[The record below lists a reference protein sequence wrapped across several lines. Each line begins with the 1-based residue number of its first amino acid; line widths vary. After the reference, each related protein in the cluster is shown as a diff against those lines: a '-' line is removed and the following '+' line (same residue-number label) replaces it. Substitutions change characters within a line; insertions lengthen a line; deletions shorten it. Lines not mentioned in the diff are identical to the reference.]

1 MVPMTTTHLEAITFD
16 CADAASLA
24 AFWSTLLD
32 HPVDDGASAAYAAIG
47 LSDDNKLRPAFA
59 FLQVPEGKTAK
70 NRCHPDLVT
79 TDLEAAVAAAVA
91 AGATKVAD
99 VEEDGT
105 RWTTLLDPEG
115 NELDLVAG

>member
-1 MVPMTTTHLEAITFD
+1 MTNIHLEAITFD
-16 CADAASLA
+16 CADAGALA

-32 HPVDDGASAAYAAIG
+32 HPVDDGASESYAAIG

-59 FLQVPEGKTAK
+59 FIQVPEGKTAK

-79 TDLEAAVAAAVA
+79 DDLEAAVAKAVA
-91 AGATKVAD
+91 AGATHVAD
-99 VEEDGT
+99 VEEDGN
-105 RWTTLLDPEG
+105 RWTTLTDPEG